1 MTSGGNNHAEKGIKC
16 FLTALIFGAEM
27 VALILGFPPPKNSPD
42 ICNGK
47 FTMLR
52 AWPYG
57 NKLWDN
63 AQGKGG
69 KRRRAQEGA
78 RSSNSPMRVLI
89 SCSMQTGKKI
99 SFLSSFCFQRCLYY
113 LHPV

>member
-1 MTSGGNNHAEKGIKC
+1 MFSDRINFWGRK
-16 FLTALIFGAEM
+16 

-63 AQGKGG
+63 AQRKGG
-69 KRRRAQEGA
+69 ERRRAQEGA
-78 RSSNSPMRVLI
+78 RSSKSPMRVLI

-99 SFLSSFCFQRCLYY
+99 SFLPSFCFIKMHVVSSSSLKGRIGTNTVVL
-113 LHPV
+113 